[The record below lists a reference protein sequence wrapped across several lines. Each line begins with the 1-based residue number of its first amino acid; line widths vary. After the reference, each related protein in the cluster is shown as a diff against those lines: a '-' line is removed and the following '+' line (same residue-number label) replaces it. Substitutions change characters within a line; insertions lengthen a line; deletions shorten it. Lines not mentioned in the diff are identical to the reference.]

1 MTPTEKQYTSC
12 LKAFTEWGGNLPSS
26 KRQIIRFLEEKGS
39 FDRVNRIKA
48 SSLRVTRSAL
58 SDWHKRNWDRDPSSH
73 DDVKRCLRDIERQ
86 ERSQRVY
93 KDNSR
98 DITIEEA
105 ARFITLLTVKYGSNI
120 AIRNRTLA
128 CVAYITGYRAG
139 MIGDLEYQWLRNI
152 NIEDADI
159 IIDRDPF
166 KTKNE
171 IRSVL
176 PYTGEL
182 FCPAT
187 WMRQHIKANEI
198 TDGFIFRAINKSGN
212 PGTSTKPF
220 HRNNVNS
227 ILKDLMS
234 EAQIEGGKLT
244 AHTFRKT
251 MATIGVMNGVSTVE
265 LAAQG
270 GWMNASTVENHY
282 VSTAISMLG
291 RAPNALIKATKLAS
305 TKYVKFVEHENSVEL
320 SRSER

>member
-1 MTPTEKQYTSC
+1 MSPTEKQYTSC

-39 FDRVNRIKA
+39 FDRVDRIKV
-48 SSLRVTRSAL
+48 SSLRVTRAAL
-58 SDWHKRNWDRDPSSH
+58 SDWHKRHWDRDPSSH
-73 DDVKRCLRDIERQ
+73 DDVKRCLRDIERK

-93 KDNSR
+93 KDKSR

-105 ARFITLLTVKYGSNI
+105 ARFITLLTVKYGSNM

-166 KTKNE
+166 KTKNQ

-187 WMRQHIKANEI
+187 WMRQHLKANEI
-198 TDGFIFRAINKSGN
+198 ADGFIFRAINKSGKQ
-212 PGTSTKPF
+212 GTGSKPF

-305 TKYVKFVEHENSVEL
+305 TKYVEFVDNEMTHAL
-320 SRSER
+320 K

>member
-1 MTPTEKQYTSC
+1 MSPTEKQYTSC
-12 LKAFTEWGGNLPSS
+12 LIAFTEWGGNLPSS

-73 DDVKRCLRDIERQ
+73 DDVKRCLRDIERN
-86 ERSQRVY
+86 ERSQRIY

-105 ARFITLLTVKYGSNI
+105 ARFITLLTVKYGSNM

-166 KTKNE
+166 KTKNQ

-198 TDGFIFRAINKSGN
+198 TDGFIFRAINKSGKQ
-212 PGTSTKPF
+212 GTGLKPF

-305 TKYVKFVEHENSVEL
+305 TKYVEFVEHETSIEIA
-320 SRSER
+320 RSGR